1 MICGV
6 TVFHLS
12 LLYLDSQSFK
22 IVWKFYLPA
31 PSYYSFSG
39 SWLWRK
45 QTLELLV
52 ILNIFSLCINNYCW
66 PEHVIPWA
74 GREGYCS
81 DSYLSDLTFKQSIC
95 QPQYQIIQM
104 MCPMFGDCHMFRN
117 IIFDWITQIQLS
129 YCFTGLALVG
139 TCWPKYSSSSSL
151 LAAYKLNE
159 IRRLLLF
166 KKIFLKSMFGC
177 ILIVSRGYILL
188 ISIFPMLKAFI

>member
-52 ILNIFSLCINNYCW
+52 ILNIFSLFINNYCW

-81 DSYLSDLTFKQSIC
+81 DSYLSDLTSKQSIC
-95 QPQYQIIQM
+95 QPQSSGYSDDVSYVWGLPHVSEYYFWLNNTNTTQLL
-104 MCPMFGDCHMFRN
+104 FHWFSSGWN
-117 IIFDWITQIQLS
+117 LLTQIL
-129 YCFTGLALVG
+129 
-139 TCWPKYSSSSSL
+139 
-151 LAAYKLNE
+151 
-159 IRRLLLF
+159 
-166 KKIFLKSMFGC
+166 IF
-177 ILIVSRGYILL
+177 I
-188 ISIFPMLKAFI
+188 